1 MSFSVL
7 FPYDSLIFFFFVNY
21 PRNHIKQVIIILLQ
35 NRNQLKQCYHL
46 QEFVQNLNVT
56 VLRKF
61 EIKLQK
67 IIFTLN

>member
-1 MSFSVL
+1 MTQ
-7 FPYDSLIFFFFVNY
+7 YFFFVNY
-21 PRNHIKQVIIILLQ
+21 PRNHIKQVIIILLSLLQ